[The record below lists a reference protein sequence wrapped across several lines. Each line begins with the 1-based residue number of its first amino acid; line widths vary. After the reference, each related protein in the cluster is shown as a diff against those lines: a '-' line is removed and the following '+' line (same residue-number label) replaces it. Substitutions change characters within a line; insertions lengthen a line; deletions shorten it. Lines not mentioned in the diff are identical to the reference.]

1 MGSHRKLKFFDVP
14 NINSLS
20 ADNESV
26 KLSCKLMATVLFAAA
41 GLLPLQAQTAA
52 EQNEETQETRIVPL
66 LLEGIWENYS
76 RYVVFDSGYLASSGE
91 AVPQIVL
98 RTFYQWYDDRA
109 AESHEY
115 SETNPRDDNNTTAS
129 SSPAQEIRITF
140 VPLTDELFTE
150 DYGITTVQEDG
161 DVLIAESNPS
171 GAWDMVVEFGG
182 RRLGGK
188 KQYHIPIAVIG
199 DKLYLKFAIKKED
212 SDSVPVSPFLDGT
225 VLESGNILAGYWQDA
240 GNASGIL
247 ASIPVENT
255 ELLSYYVTDD
265 AVYPIRYWETDM
277 EYDSSA
283 TAYFSDN
290 GEDFSVPKHLW
301 VGDRNYT
308 CTVGR
313 RTQIR
318 NMKKTDSLPEPHTV
332 NSVLVQKNTTDEY
345 GNPIEYTVRTST
357 ICAFG
362 EPYLTLTDGTRTI
375 EEIIR
380 INNARRKPLP
390 PPLFPPHGILDFDW
404 SIIDDPPEDWNR
416 RMLDLGK

>member
-1 MGSHRKLKFFDVP
+1 M
-14 NINSLS
+14 
-20 ADNESV
+20 
-26 KLSCKLMATVLFAAA
+26 
-41 GLLPLQAQTAA
+41 
-52 EQNEETQETRIVPL
+52 
-66 LLEGIWENYS
+66 
-76 RYVVFDSGYLASSGE
+76 
-91 AVPQIVL
+91 
-98 RTFYQWYDDRA
+98 
-109 AESHEY
+109 
-115 SETNPRDDNNTTAS
+115 
-129 SSPAQEIRITF
+129 
-140 VPLTDELFTE
+140 
-150 DYGITTVQEDG
+150 
-161 DVLIAESNPS
+161 
-171 GAWDMVVEFGG
+171 
-182 RRLGGK
+182 
-188 KQYHIPIAVIG
+188 
-199 DKLYLKFAIKKED
+199 
-212 SDSVPVSPFLDGT
+212 DGT

-240 GNASGIL
+240 GNANGIL

-332 NSVLVQKNTTDEY
+332 NSVLVQKSTTDEY